1 MPTMLA
7 KPGGVTPVLLP
18 AVGGMFVISLLDAA
32 GIISTVS
39 PLKLAIYY
47 GLFGACGGIITYAL
61 IRRLRR

>member
-1 MPTMLA
+1 MQTMLA

-32 GIISTVS
+32 GIISTAS
-39 PLKLAIYY
+39 PLNLAIYY

-61 IRRLRR
+61 IRRMRH

>member
-1 MPTMLA
+1 MSTMLA

-32 GIISTVS
+32 GMISTGS
-39 PLKLAIYY
+39 PLSLAIYY
-47 GLFGACGGIITYAL
+47 GLFGACGGIISYAL